1 MRIHETQGM
10 LGDGM
15 AKKRGGMTHTG
26 GPTELPPDAP
36 YEAAKA
42 EFARRLQTAMIAKG
56 WHQSELA
63 RRASGY
69 MPRGEQITRDM
80 VSKYIRAFTLP
91 SPKALDALAR
101 ALGKKPDELLPSRG
115 VASSLVN
122 PAAEMRTLE
131 DGNAWLRINQAVPFD
146 VAIKIMGLLRDEKDS

>member
-1 MRIHETQGM
+1 MSIQETQGT
-10 LGDGM
+10 LGAEMG
-15 AKKRGGMTHTG
+15 KKRGGMTHAG
-26 GPTELPPDAP
+26 GPTDIPPDAP

-91 SPKALDALAR
+91 SPKALEALAK
-101 ALGKKPDELLPSRG
+101 AVGKKADELLPTRG
-115 VASSLVN
+115 VSAAADH
-122 PAAEMRTLE
+122 PAFDIRGLE
-131 DGNAWLRINQAVPFD
+131 GGNAWLRINQAVPMS
-146 VAIKIMGLLRDEKDS
+146 VALKIMELLNRDKES